1 MKEKRINTYL
11 QALKHALWMRGL
23 YDAGELA
30 EIESH
35 LRESVEQG
43 LEQGLSAE
51 EAEQAALQRFGS
63 VKIISATFERER
75 MEPLQKILLV
85 LGVLAG
91 VFLAYVDALPKWD
104 DTGILAGGLFL
115 VSGLLALAG
124 YRRPWLL
131 ALAVGLWIPLHVS
144 GLLTLLGYRRPW
156 LLALAIGLWIPL
168 HDIYL
173 THDFR
178 MLLVLI
184 FPFAGAYLGWAVHL
198 GLRKMLHPA

>member
-63 VKIISATFERER
+63 VKIISGTFERER

-104 DTGILAGGLFL
+104 DTGILAGGL
-115 VSGLLALAG
+115 LL
-124 YRRPWLL
+124 
-131 ALAVGLWIPLHVS
+131 VS

-184 FPFAGAYLGWAVHL
+184 FPFSGAYLGWAVHL